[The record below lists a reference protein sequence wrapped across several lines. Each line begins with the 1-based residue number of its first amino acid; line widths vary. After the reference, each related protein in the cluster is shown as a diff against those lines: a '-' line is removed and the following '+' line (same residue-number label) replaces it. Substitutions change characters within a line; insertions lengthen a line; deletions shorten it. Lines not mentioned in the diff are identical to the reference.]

1 MKKSGSSCAAPG
13 AALGKLMS
21 DKSKKSQKSAAKVL
35 GLTKNAASQLLK
47 LQKSQKKTGYGI
59 RVEVSSGG
67 CAGFQ
72 YFLDFA
78 KVPDKTD
85 IVSEEQGFKLFIDPT
100 SAEFLKGTELDYVE
114 TLEMSGFQ
122 FNNPNVSH
130 SCHCGKSVC

>member
-1 MKKSGSSCAAPG
+1 MQKSGSTCAAPG
-13 AALGKLMS
+13 AALGKPMS
-21 DKSKKSQKSAAKVL
+21 EQSKKLQKSPEKLLSLTKSAA
-35 GLTKNAASQLLK
+35 NQLLK
-47 LQKSQKKTGYGI
+47 LQKSQKKIGQGL
-59 RVEVSSGG
+59 RVEVSAGG

-78 KVPDKTD
+78 KSHDKKD
-85 IVSEEQGFKLFIDPT
+85 LVYKEQGFQLFIDPT